1 MSFSDGQYAINMSVL
16 KGQKLRGQKL
26 RDVRFNNG
34 EVEINERTKAA
45 IHTRILRRAALARVI
60 EV

>member
-1 MSFSDGQYAINMSVL
+1 MSFSDGQYAINLSVL
-16 KGQKLRGQKL
+16 KGQEL
-26 RDVRFNNG
+26 RDVRFNSG
-34 EVEINERTKAA
+34 EEEINERTKAA